1 MRYWILVN
9 RRRKWLK
16 QKFKE
21 YVLFSFK
28 STILSLYIPIIIIF
42 ILIMGMA
49 SYLLAAAQITDNAYR
64 NIKNT
69 VSQTGNY
76 LDNRMA
82 DAFEQLVALSNHSAV
97 LTVAA
102 KDSDNMTPEDYL
114 QVHHQIERIESFYSS
129 LIESI
134 YVDFYNGK
142 FLLFHSPAQRFHHR
156 SSYDDYRQR
165 FYGHPYDIYWRH
177 VTDGGIHGTDT
188 TNSGKQVISMFKL
201 FGKGN
206 ARTSGIIAFN
216 LQYEFFAKILNSSQ
230 PSENGYLLLISPE
243 EAMIFKEIDKKYEL
257 TADILHHLQTTT
269 EEEGQLEYRQPK
281 GEQMVVIYDTLPT
294 SKWKLAAVFPQK
306 DVLARLDYIK
316 VITLSIIILMIFVA
330 VLLAN
335 ALASYITKP
344 LSLLTNSMKQIQ
356 GGNMNFVPKTHP
368 LNEVGVLNQGV
379 EELVGRVKNLLEQ
392 VQKEQET
399 KRQLEFSVMQT
410 QIHPHFLY
418 NTLYSI
424 KGLCDMGMNEEAS
437 AMVTALSN
445 YFRIS
450 ISRGQEIIS
459 VEEEIAH
466 IRNYL
471 FIQEMRYGDDFVYE
485 IEVEEAVL
493 SYRIIKLTL
502 QPLVEN
508 AIYHGVKQKRGS
520 GRILVKGYQRNS
532 FLCFEVRDNGM
543 GMTKER
549 LEEVCLSLEGK
560 GSAQQLVGLGVRS
573 THERLQLHYGKEAGL
588 KVESQYNLGT
598 CVTVMIPLEQRGNEE
613 NV

>member
-1 MRYWILVN
+1 M
-9 RRRKWLK
+9 
-16 QKFKE
+16 
-21 YVLFSFK
+21 LFSFK
-28 STILSLYIPIIIIF
+28 STILSLYIPIIIVF
-42 ILIMGMA
+42 ILIIGIA

-69 VSQTGNY
+69 VHQTGNY

-82 DAFEQLVALSNHSAV
+82 DAFEQLVALSNHPAI

-102 KDSDNMTPEDYL
+102 KDADNVMPEDYL
-114 QVHHQIERIESFYSS
+114 QVHYQIERIESFYSS

-142 FLLFHSPAQRFHHR
+142 LLLFRSADQSLRPRF
-156 SSYDDYRQR
+156 SYEHYRQR
-165 FYGHPYDIYWRH
+165 YQGHPYDIYWRH
-177 VTDGGIHGTDT
+177 LTVRGKSGLDT
-188 TNSGKQVISMFKL
+188 RDTGKQIISMFKL
-201 FGKGN
+201 FGKNN

-216 LQYEFFAKILNSSQ
+216 LQYEFFAKVLNSSE
-230 PSENGYLLLISPE
+230 PSENGYLLLVSPE
-243 EAMIFKEIDKKYEL
+243 EAMAFKKIDKKYEL
-257 TADILHHLQTTT
+257 TADILNHLQTTL
-269 EEEGQLEYRQPK
+269 EKEGQLEYQEPN
-281 GEQMVVIYDTLPT
+281 GEKMVVIYDTLPT

-306 DVLARLDYIK
+306 DVLARLDYIQL
-316 VITLSIIILMIFVA
+316 ITLSIIILLIFVA
-330 VLLAN
+330 VFLAN

-344 LSLLTNSMKQIQ
+344 LSLLTQSMKRIQ
-356 GGNMNFVPKTHP
+356 GGNMNFIPKTHP
-368 LNEVGVLNQGV
+368 LNEVGVLNQGL
-379 EELVGRVKNLLEQ
+379 EDLVGRVKNLLEQ
-392 VQKEQET
+392 IEKEQEN

-424 KGLCDMGMNEEAS
+424 KGLCDMRLNEEAS

-471 FIQEMRYGDDFVYE
+471 FIQEMRYGDDFAYE
-485 IEVEEAVL
+485 IEIEEAVL

-502 QPLVEN
+502 QPLIEN

-520 GRILVKGYQRNS
+520 GRILVRGYKTIG
-532 FLCFEVRDNGM
+532 FICFEVRDNGL
-543 GMTKER
+543 GMSKER
-549 LEEVCLSLEGK
+549 LEEVRLSLEGK
-560 GSAQQLVGLGVRS
+560 GSAQQSVGLGVRS

-588 KVESQYNLGT
+588 KIQSQHNLGT
-598 CVTVMIPLEQRGNEE
+598 CVEVMIPL
-613 NV
+613 

>member
-1 MRYWILVN
+1 MRYWVLIN
-9 RRRKWLK
+9 SGIRWLK
-16 QKFKE
+16 QKFKKHML
-21 YVLFSFK
+21 YSFK
-28 STILSLYIPIIIIF
+28 STILSLYIPIIIVF

-69 VSQTGNY
+69 VNQTGNY

-82 DAFEQLVALSNHSAV
+82 DAFEQLVALSNHPAV

-102 KDSDNMTPEDYL
+102 KNSDNMLPEDYL
-114 QVHHQIERIESFYSS
+114 QVYHQIERIESFYSS

-134 YVDFYNGK
+134 YVDFYNGE
-142 FLLFHSPAQRFHHR
+142 FVLFCSADQRLRPRF
-156 SSYDDYRQR
+156 SYEDYRQR
-165 FYGHPYDIYWRH
+165 YKGHPYDIYWRH
-177 VTDGGIHGTDT
+177 LTVRGRYETDT
-188 TNSGKQVISMFKL
+188 PDTDKQVISMFKL
-201 FGKGN
+201 FGKNN
-206 ARTSGIIAFN
+206 ARTNGIIAFN
-216 LQYEFFAKILNSSQ
+216 LRYEFFAKVLNGSK
-230 PSENGYLLLISPE
+230 PSENGYLVLISPE
-243 EAMIFKEIDKKYEL
+243 EARVFKKIDKQYEL
-257 TADILHHLQTTT
+257 TADILKYLQTTT
-269 EEEGQLEYRQPK
+269 EKEGQLEYQKPK

-316 VITLSIIILMIFVA
+316 LITLLIIILLIFVA
-330 VLLAN
+330 ALLAN

-344 LSLLTNSMKQIQ
+344 ISLLTNSMKRIQ

-379 EELVGRVKNLLEQ
+379 EDLVGRVKNLLEQ
-392 VQKEQET
+392 IQKEQEN
-399 KRQLEFSVMQT
+399 KRQMEFAVMQT

-445 YFRIS
+445 YFRIG

-471 FIQEMRYGDDFVYE
+471 FIQEMRYGDDFAYE
-485 IEVEEAVL
+485 IQVEEAVL
-493 SYRIIKLTL
+493 SHRIIKLTL

-508 AIYHGVKQKRGS
+508 AIYHGVKQKRGC
-520 GRILVKGYQRNS
+520 GRILVSGYETNG
-532 FLCFEVRDNGM
+532 FLCFEVRDNGL
-543 GMTKER
+543 GMSEER
-549 LEEVCLSLEGK
+549 LKEIRLSLERK
-560 GSAQQLVGLGVRS
+560 GSQQQSVGLGVRN

-588 KVESQYNLGT
+588 KIESEYNLGT
-598 CVTVMIPLEQRGNEE
+598 SVKVLIPLGRRGNEE

>member
-1 MRYWILVN
+1 MINKGIR
-9 RRRKWLK
+9 WLK

-21 YVLFSFK
+21 HMLFSFK
-28 STILSLYIPIIIIF
+28 STILSLYIPIIIVF
-42 ILIMGMA
+42 ILIIGIA

-69 VSQTGNY
+69 VNQTGNY

-82 DAFEQLVALSNHSAV
+82 DAFEQLVALSNHPAI

-102 KDSDNMTPEDYL
+102 KDADNVMPEDYL
-114 QVHHQIERIESFYSS
+114 QVHYQIERIESFYSS

-142 FLLFHSPAQRFHHR
+142 LLLFRSADQSLRPRF
-156 SSYDDYRQR
+156 SYEHYRQR
-165 FYGHPYDIYWRH
+165 YQGHPYDIYWRH
-177 VTDGGIHGTDT
+177 ITVRGRSGIDT
-188 TNSGKQVISMFKL
+188 QDTGKQIISMFKL
-201 FGKGN
+201 FGKNN

-216 LQYEFFAKILNSSQ
+216 LQYEFFAKVLNSSE

-243 EAMIFKEIDKKYEL
+243 EAMVFKKIDKKYEL
-257 TADILHHLQTTT
+257 TADILKHLQTTP
-269 EEEGQLEYRQPK
+269 EKEGQLEYQEQN
-281 GEQMVVIYDTLPT
+281 GEKMVVIYDTLPT

-306 DVLARLDYIK
+306 DVLARLDYIQL
-316 VITLSIIILMIFVA
+316 ITLSIIILLIFVA
-330 VLLAN
+330 VFLAN

-344 LSLLTNSMKQIQ
+344 LSLLTQSMKRIQ
-356 GGNMNFVPKTHP
+356 GGNMNFIPKTHP
-368 LNEVGVLNQGV
+368 LNEVGVLNQGL
-379 EELVGRVKNLLEQ
+379 EDLVGRVKNLLEQ
-392 VQKEQET
+392 IQKEQEN

-424 KGLCDMGMNEEAS
+424 KGLCDMRLNEEAS

-471 FIQEMRYGDDFVYE
+471 FIQEMRYGDDFAYE
-485 IEVEEAVL
+485 IEIEEAIL

-502 QPLVEN
+502 QPLIEN

-520 GRILVKGYQRNS
+520 GRILVRGYQTIG
-532 FLCFEVRDNGM
+532 FMCFEVRDNGL
-543 GMTKER
+543 GMSKER
-549 LEEVCLSLEGK
+549 LEEVRLSLEGK
-560 GSAQQLVGLGVRS
+560 GTAQQSVGLGVRS
-573 THERLQLHYGKEAGL
+573 THERLQLHYGKKAGL
-588 KVESQYNLGT
+588 KIESQHNRGT
-598 CVTVMIPLEQRGNEE
+598 CVEVMIPL
-613 NV
+613 

>member
-1 MRYWILVN
+1 MRYWILIN
-9 RRRKWLK
+9 RKIRWLK

-21 YVLFSFK
+21 HMLFSFK
-28 STILSLYIPIIIIF
+28 STILSLYIPIIIVF
-42 ILIMGMA
+42 ILIMGIA

-82 DAFEQLVALSNHSAV
+82 DAFEQLVALSNHQAV
-97 LTVAA
+97 LTVAS
-102 KDSDNMTPEDYL
+102 KESDNMTPEDYL
-114 QVHHQIERIESFYSS
+114 QVHHQIERIQSFYSS

-134 YVDFYNGK
+134 YVDFYGGK
-142 FLLFHSPAQRFHHR
+142 FFLFRSNDQALRPRF
-156 SSYDDYRQR
+156 SYDDYRKRYQ
-165 FYGHPYDIYWRH
+165 GHPDDIYWRH
-177 VTDGGIHGTDT
+177 VNFGGKRRTDT
-188 TNSGKQVISMFKL
+188 PDTNKEIVSMFKL
-201 FGKGN
+201 FGKNN
-206 ARTSGIIAFN
+206 ARTNGIIAFN
-216 LQYEFFAKILNSSQ
+216 LKYEFFAKVLNSSQ

-243 EAMIFKEIDKKYEL
+243 EAMSFKKIDKKYEL
-257 TADILHHLQTTT
+257 TADILHFLQTTT
-269 EEEGQLEYRQPK
+269 EKEGQLEYQKPK
-281 GEQMVVIYDTLPT
+281 GETMVVIYDTLPT

-316 VITLSIIILMIFVA
+316 LITLLIIILLIFVA

-344 LSLLTNSMKQIQ
+344 LSLLTSSMKQIQ

-379 EELVGRVKNLLEQ
+379 EDLVGRVKNLLEQ
-392 VQKEQET
+392 IQKEQEN

-418 NTLYSI
+418 NTLYAI
-424 KGLCDMGMNEEAS
+424 KGLCDMGLNEEAS

-471 FIQEMRYGDDFVYE
+471 FIQEMRYGDDFAYE
-485 IEVEEAVL
+485 IEVEEAIL
-493 SYRIIKLTL
+493 SQRIIKLTL
-502 QPLVEN
+502 QPLIEN

-520 GRILVKGYQRNS
+520 GQILVRGYQTNG
-532 FLCFEVRDNGM
+532 FLCFEVRDNGL
-543 GMTKER
+543 GMSKER
-549 LEEVCLSLEGK
+549 LEEVRLSLEGK
-560 GSAQQLVGLGVRS
+560 GLAQQSVGLGVRS

-588 KVESQYNLGT
+588 KIESQHNLGT
-598 CVTVMIPLEQRGNEE
+598 CVKVMIPFEQRGNEE